1 MTSQIINRYKKV
13 PTYFQSEEGRE
24 WLRTQ
29 TELLNEASKRL
40 KPRQQMSVLLSNN
53 DEKVYVG
60 KQPIDKMHVT
70 SNGNVTSH

>member
-1 MTSQIINRYKKV
+1 MVSQYFNRYKKV

-29 TELLNEASKRL
+29 TELLNDASKRL
-40 KPRQQMSVLLSNN
+40 KPRKQMSVLLGNN

-60 KQPIDKMHVT
+60 KHPIDKMNVT